1 MDKNEILTRIQRLKA
16 FLIEVAELKRNP
28 YVSDISMD
36 RLLTD
41 LMNFATEFEDFV
53 NNTEDNDVEE
63 KLDKKPT
70 VEQ

>member
-16 FLIEVAELKRNP
+16 FLVEVAELKRNP
-28 YVSDISMD
+28 YVSNISMD

-41 LMNFATEFEDFV
+41 LMNFATEFEDFI
-53 NNTEDNDVEE
+53 NNTEDNGVEE
-63 KLDKKPT
+63 KSDKKPT

>member
-16 FLIEVAELKRNP
+16 FLVEVAELKRNP

-53 NNTEDNDVEE
+53 NNTEDNGVEE
-63 KLDKKPT
+63 KSDKKPT

>member
-1 MDKNEILTRIQRLKA
+1 MDKNEILTRIQGLKA
-16 FLIEVAELKRNP
+16 FLIEMAELKRNP
-28 YVSDISMD
+28 YVSNISMD

-53 NNTEDNDVEE
+53 NNTEDNTVEE
-63 KLDKKPT
+63 KIDKKST

>member
-53 NNTEDNDVEE
+53 NNTEDNGVEE
-63 KLDKKPT
+63 KSDKKPT

>member
-16 FLIEVAELKRNP
+16 FLIEVAELERNP
-28 YVSDISMD
+28 YVSNISMD

-41 LMNFATEFEDFV
+41 LMNFATEFEDFI
-53 NNTEDNDVEE
+53 NNTEDNGVEE
-63 KLDKKPT
+63 KSDKKPT

>member
-16 FLIEVAELKRNP
+16 FLVEVAELKRNP
-28 YVSDISMD
+28 YVSDISID

-53 NNTEDNDVEE
+53 NNTEDNGEEE

>member
-16 FLIEVAELKRNP
+16 FLVEVAELKRNP

-53 NNTEDNDVEE
+53 NNTEDNGVEE
-63 KLDKKPT
+63 KSDKKST

>member
-16 FLIEVAELKRNP
+16 FLIEMAELKQNP
-28 YVSDISMD
+28 YVSNISMD

-53 NNTEDNDVEE
+53 NKTEDDAVEE
-63 KLDKKPT
+63 KLDKKST